1 MMRYSSIPLR
11 KSDGQQLLAD
21 TILDAVWQQIVAEWK
36 VASLFYS
43 GGINS
48 AADFLAYI
56 KKSHLHVIF
65 AVESATSQL
74 KGIGWLT
81 NVSGGTGFVHYCML
95 GPPRRSVGKAMLDYW
110 CGLRRTDGQPWLHV
124 LMGITPE
131 YHTAALRV
139 IRIMGFTSLETIP
152 SYCVSQDGQGRC
164 GAVISYL
171 ECGNQRS
178 K

>member
-1 MMRYSSIPLR
+1 MPYAIIPLR
-11 KSDGQQLLAD
+11 QSDGKQLLAD
-21 TILDAVWQQIVAEWK
+21 TILEAVWQQIVAEGK

-56 KKSHLHVIF
+56 KASHLHVIF
-65 AVESATSQL
+65 VVESATSQL

-95 GPPRRSVGKAMLDYW
+95 GPLRRSVGKAAIDYW
-110 CGLRRTDGQPWLHV
+110 CGLQRTDGQPWLHV

-152 SYCVSQDGQGRC
+152 SYCASKDGQGRC
-164 GAVISYL
+164 GGVISYL
-171 ECGNQRS
+171 ECAKHR
-178 K
+178 